1 MSCEHTR
8 AVLQG
13 ASPPVDVTE
22 HLSSCPDCRAL
33 AQSLQDVDIP
43 FAALPPPP
51 VPAELLDAVRAELRA
66 EIALEDALQALTPPP
81 VPPALRA
88 RTAAAMAAEAI
99 GRVIPLWRRRRG
111 CCCISFRRHCRSHCH
126 RRRRWYTCWS
136 FSHSPS

>member
-1 MSCEHTR
+1 MAAEEALSAMSCEHTR

-66 EIALEDALQALTPPP
+66 EIALEDALQALQTRLQ
-81 VPPALRA
+81 VHRLSLLNSIRFGSAANRA
-88 RTAAAMAAEAI
+88 
-99 GRVIPLWRRRRG
+99 
-111 CCCISFRRHCRSHCH
+111 
-126 RRRRWYTCWS
+126 
-136 FSHSPS
+136 